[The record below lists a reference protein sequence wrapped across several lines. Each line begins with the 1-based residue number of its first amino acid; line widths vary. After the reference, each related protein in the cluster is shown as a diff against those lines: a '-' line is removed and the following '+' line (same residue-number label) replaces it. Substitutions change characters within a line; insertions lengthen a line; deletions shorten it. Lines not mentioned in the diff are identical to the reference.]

1 MNYHFSERGSSVK
14 RCVAARIRALPPH
27 PACAC
32 CLASAHSALTGT
44 AMRGAAIANDLAP
57 TARVS
62 GVVAAAVAVTA
73 DLSTACRGGIRE
85 VRCARI
91 N

>member
-1 MNYHFSERGSSVK
+1 
-14 RCVAARIRALPPH
+14 
-27 PACAC
+27 
-32 CLASAHSALTGT
+32 
-44 AMRGAAIANDLAP
+44 MRGAAIANDLAP
-57 TARVS
+57 TAPVS

-73 DLSTACRGGIRE
+73 DLSTACRGRIRE

>member
-1 MNYHFSERGSSVK
+1 
-14 RCVAARIRALPPH
+14 
-27 PACAC
+27 
-32 CLASAHSALTGT
+32 
-44 AMRGAAIANDLAP
+44 MRGAAIANDLAP